1 LYAVLESEMT
11 SAAEMTKTSDAN
23 VQTIVGGGIKLGV
36 GTAVGVVVFALLTR
50 SLSGTAEM
58 VVQSILIILGGSAF
72 SYVPAILLPPKDADS
87 VAWASM
93 IGLLGSLTFTVI
105 DTILLRPI
113 HLYDWKWDAI
123 GGGSGFWYIPVW
135 WMGAAFLAWLGAW
148 VVANGSK
155 KSDAS
160 IARAAGTTAAM
171 AVAVAVVLTLARIVP
186 FHSAGVALAFTIG
199 LILHVP
205 LSMVLNRE

>member
-1 LYAVLESEMT
+1 MT
-11 SAAEMTKTSDAN
+11 SAAEMSQTSGAN

-50 SLSGTAEM
+50 SLAGNAEI
-58 VVQSILIILGGSAF
+58 VVQSILIILGGLAF
-72 SYVPAILLPPKDADS
+72 SYVPAILLPPKDADT

-93 IGLLGSLTFTVI
+93 IGLLGSLAFTVI

-113 HLYDWKWDAI
+113 DLYHWKWDAL

-135 WMGAAFLAWLGAW
+135 WMGAAFLAWLGEW
-148 VVANGSK
+148 IVANGSK
-155 KSDAS
+155 NSDAS
-160 IARAAGTTAAM
+160 IAPTAGITAGM
-171 AVAVAVVLTLARIVP
+171 AVAVAVALMLTGIVP
-186 FHSAGVALAFTIG
+186 FHSASVALAFTIG

-205 LSMVLNRE
+205 LSVVLNRE